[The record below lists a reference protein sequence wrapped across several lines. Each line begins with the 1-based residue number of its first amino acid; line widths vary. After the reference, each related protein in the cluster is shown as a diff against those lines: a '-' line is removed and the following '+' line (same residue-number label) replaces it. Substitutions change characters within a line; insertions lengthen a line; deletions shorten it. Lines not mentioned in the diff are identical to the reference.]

1 MNWFYERKII
11 VCMKGSIWLDSFMR
25 YCRILKSIR
34 KDCFYILHWI
44 VCIHKN
50 CVLCR
55 KLTVLQ
61 YLSPCQWDWTD
72 LSQRS
77 AYLLQLMPEFWS
89 QGYKIQNLDTVS
101 KVLYLETWL
110 IFQLFQNF
118 ADWERV
124 PEAKQN
130 YDAKISIGL
139 CLLHPLDRS
148 QVELRLG

>member
-1 MNWFYERKII
+1 MHERIYLAWI
-11 VCMKGSIWLDSFMR
+11 FHEIL
-25 YCRILKSIR
+25 RILKSIR

-44 VCIHKN
+44 VCIDKN

-61 YLSPCQWDWTD
+61 YLSPCQWDWAD

-89 QGYKIQNLDTVS
+89 QGYKIQNFDTVS
-101 KVLYLETWL
+101 KVITLYLETWL

-130 YDAKISIGL
+130 YDEKISIGL
-139 CLLHPLDRS
+139 FLCTPLDRS
-148 QVELRLG
+148 QVELRFGVTLT